1 MTETASLMGS
11 LRWMAR
17 EMFSSPDQTV
27 GVTMETDVWA
37 FGMTLL
43 VRSLQS
49 IHPGVVFTHSHST
62 LGALQLENPL
72 S

>member
-1 MTETASLMGS
+1 MNQSIMTETASLMGS

-17 EMFSSPDQTV
+17 EMFSSPYHTV

-43 VRSLQS
+43 V
-49 IHPGVVFTHSHST
+49 GV
-62 LGALQLENPL
+62 L
-72 S
+72 